1 MFNLLKE
8 SQQKMSAY
16 AAYMNYQLI
25 HFSVKAEPAALLAVT
40 VQLNNEEFNLEEV
53 ADVALASETQFALIP
68 KDQNDLFPICKGVA
82 SVHPDYKIEQKSMDD
97 EQDSTSEESTTEE
110 NENQYILCTMPP
122 VNQDRRDAGMD
133 YVKTIYDETLG
144 KIDATQSTYIA
155 KLTKQL
161 SDAQPGELDEAKD
174 ELQQQHDQHIDLCKS
189 YREEKEKQ
197 IEEAYQQYLQ
207 AQSEKESAEQ
217 EKHAAHS
224 DKAGKQFSMDAF
236 ASESE

>member
-8 SQQKMSAY
+8 AQQKMSAY
-16 AAYMNYQLI
+16 AAYLNYQLI

-40 VQLNNEEFNLEEV
+40 VHLNNEEFDLEEV
-53 ADVALASETQFALIP
+53 ADVALAGETQFALIP
-68 KDQNDLFPICKGVA
+68 KDQSYLFPICKGVA

-97 EQDSTSEESTTEE
+97 QQESASEESSTGEDE
-110 NENQYILCTMPP
+110 NKYILCTMPP
-122 VNQDRRDAGMD
+122 VNKDRRDAGMD
-133 YVKTIYDETLG
+133 YVKTVYEEILS
-144 KIDATQSTYIA
+144 KVDATQSAYIA
-155 KLTKQL
+155 KITKQL
-161 SDAQPGELDEAKD
+161 TEARPGELDEAKD
-174 ELQQQHDQHIDLCKS
+174 ELQQQHDQHTDLCKA

-224 DKAGKQFSMDAF
+224 EEAGKQFSMDAL
-236 ASESE
+236 AAEAE